1 MLIEKT
7 RAVDQG
13 AIDVGLPF
21 VTPISGRDA
30 PADQSVHV
38 EIPPAATPARELV
51 AQYSMPAYQLGFP
64 AAMRHGVAPDIDGV
78 LAVTPGVRVPLRS
91 LGLVADGETAVGD
104 RAAMEERGNV
114 PWVDLGAQV
123 GVMLAMEYTAGSRSH
138 RLSNG
143 TFSYVRPFSGDSSV
157 GVRDRGADGD
167 SAVRHAA
174 E

>member
-1 MLIEKT
+1 MQIEKT
-7 RAVDQG
+7 KPVDQS
-13 AIDVGLPF
+13 ATDVTLPF
-21 VTPISGRDA
+21 VTPLPGRAELTDQLVSGEVL
-30 PADQSVHV
+30 P
-38 EIPPAATPARELV
+38 EATPARQLV
-51 AQYSMPAYQLGFP
+51 AQYPMPAHQLGLP
-64 AAMRHGVAPDIDGV
+64 AAMRHGVAPDIAGV

-91 LGLVADGETAVGD
+91 LGLVADGD
-104 RAAMEERGNV
+104 RAAMEGRGKA
-114 PWVDLGAQV
+114 PCVDLGAQV

-167 SAVRHAA
+167 RDGDSAVGHAA